1 MGRRKT
7 ILVIDDEPDTVTYF
21 SSLLEDNGYFTVT
34 AENGEEGLAK
44 VSESPP
50 DLITLDISMPET
62 SGVRF
67 YRELR
72 DSEQWKSIPVI
83 MITGVSEDFQ
93 TFISSRR
100 QVPPPDGYLSKPVK
114 EEDLLGLVKKLLPGD
129 EPSA

>member
-1 MGRRKT
+1 MGNQKT

-21 SSLLEDNGYFTVT
+21 SSLLEDNGYLTVT
-34 AENGEEGLAK
+34 AENGEEGLSK

-72 DSEQWKSIPVI
+72 NSEQWKSIPVI
-83 MITGVSEDFQ
+83 MITGISEDFKS
-93 TFISSRR
+93 FISSRK
-100 QVPPPDGYLSKPVK
+100 QVPPPDGYLAKPVK
-114 EEDLLGLVKKLLPGD
+114 EEDLLDLVKKLLPGQD
-129 EPSA
+129 SPV